1 MQTQAMVLDA
11 EGGAFTL
18 EDLEL
23 DGASHREVLVE
34 LVACGVCH
42 SDDHSRTGDVPAPT
56 PLICG
61 HEGAGIVREV
71 GPGVTYV
78 KEGDHVAMSFIPACG
93 RCRWCAR
100 GQMFLCDRGSMI
112 LAGTQLDGTHRFH
125 RADGEAVGQLCMLGA
140 FARHTVVPED
150 SVVVVPSDLPLEAMS
165 LLSCGVTT
173 GWGAAVRRGE
183 VKPGDV
189 AVVWGIGGVGTA
201 AVQGASHAGASRI
214 FAVDPVAR
222 KLEWATE
229 FGATDA
235 IQNDGQSAADLAG
248 PVMDATNGQGA
259 DVVIMTP
266 GVNDADQLSA
276 AYGMVAKGG
285 TLVLVGVTP
294 ATFTD
299 LQVPVLDLIMAN
311 KAIKGSLYGSANP
324 QHEIGNLISMYRAGQ
339 LRLDEMITRRYPLAD
354 LNTAF
359 ADMFAGEVIRG
370 VLTFD
375 T

>member
-11 EGGAFTL
+11 EGGTFTL

-71 GPGVTYV
+71 GAGVTYV